1 MLHKFNNRYRIESA
15 RLKGWDYG
23 CNGTYFI
30 TICTKNRNHYFGE
43 IKIKAHAFDE
53 SDIGTPPLHFIS
65 NTNSLEKKY
74 DELTPH
80 QDQISQIPMSIL
92 NPIGAIAYEMWLAIP
107 TYFPFIQLGCFVI
120 MPNHVHG
127 ILIINDKNGETRND
141 KNGETQND
149 KNGETRLIASLPNT
163 EIKQKKGGFAGDKNP
178 MFHSNISRVIRW
190 YKGRCSFEIRKLNEN
205 FGWQSRFYDHIIR
218 TPRAFENIQNY
229 IENNPTKWAEDCFNE
244 ID

>member
-1 MLHKFNNRYRIESA
+1 MTHKFKNRYRIESA
-15 RLKGWDYG
+15 RLKDWDYG
-23 CNGTYFI
+23 SNGTYFI

-43 IKIKAHAFDE
+43 IKIKAHSFNE
-53 SDIGTPPLHFIS
+53 SDIDTPPLHFIS

-74 DELTPH
+74 DAPTPNL
-80 QDQISQIPMSIL
+80 DQINEIPMSIL
-92 NPIGAIAYEMWLAIP
+92 NPIGAIAYEMWLSIP
-107 TYFPFIQLGCFVI
+107 TYFPFIELGCFVI

-127 ILIINDKNGETRND
+127 ILIINNQNVETREDKNV
-141 KNGETQND
+141 
-149 KNGETRLIASLPNT
+149 ETRLIASLPNT
-163 EIKQKKGGFAGDKNP
+163 EIKQKNGGFSGDKNP

-205 FGWQSRFYDHIIR
+205 FGWQSSFYDHIIR

-229 IENNPTKWAEDCFNE
+229 IENNPSKWAEDCFNE

>member
-1 MLHKFNNRYRIESA
+1 MLHKFKNRYRIESA

-65 NTNSLEKKY
+65 NTNSLEKKH

-127 ILIINDKNGETRND
+127 ILIINDKNGETR
-141 KNGETQND
+141 ND

-229 IENNPTKWAEDCFNE
+229 IENNPAKWAEDCFNE